1 MNSVANRFFYRARY
15 PRRCFD
21 SLAVS
26 NNIRYFYHITAP
38 VRFVAFIRVGTRF
51 GTRRLE
57 ISRDSRA
64 LLRLPLVSRPR
75 YIPLTLSTRHFMNER
90 LSPDVRARNGIQSK
104 GEFQWVRFS
113 SEFIHSIIARPL
125 ASASQP
131 VGRNTCDRGAYI
143 FSPFNIFIFDLF
155 SSRLTTSGPVG
166 IITHKK

>member
-1 MNSVANRFFYRARY
+1 MRDTHA
-15 PRRCFD
+15 RCFD

-26 NNIRYFYHITAP
+26 NNIRYFYHITAT

-57 ISRDSRA
+57 IFRDSRA
-64 LLRLPLVSRPR
+64 LLRLPPVSRSR
-75 YIPLTLSTRHFMNER
+75 YIPLTLSTRHFMNKR
-90 LSPDVRARNGIQSK
+90 LSLPLSLFLSRRPGSKRNSIQGRVSMGSFFLGIYP
-104 GEFQWVRFS
+104 FNNRTV
-113 SEFIHSIIARPL
+113 PCL
-125 ASASQP
+125 NQP
-131 VGRNTCDRGAYI
+131 VGRCTCGRDYI